1 MPKAQNLVGKLR
13 SFIDLCTAFK
23 VIFRRGSVT
32 SLGLRSLRVKVTMM
46 TDVQPLL
53 SEGGLCNLFSEVHGI
68 FLFFWAATSTHSFL
82 LFSSKRQENGCWCWV
97 EMPIRLVQ
105 KPSTVIPMHH
115 SAGCWPHLL
124 LMSRCFS
131 DDSKDSCNSLNNF
144 GFVACT
150 SWEASKKTTRLLGRF
165 MSTVQVS
172 EIETYSAQPNA
183 RHTVAT
189 FAKTWNWLVHK
200 WEKRAAV
207 LRWSDVFWGKW
218 SLKLFFFG
226 RFEFVKGKEMRL
238 SL

>member
-1 MPKAQNLVGKLR
+1 MYSRCCLKAG
-13 SFIDLCTAFK
+13 F
-23 VIFRRGSVT
+23 
-32 SLGLRSLRVKVTMM
+32 
-46 TDVQPLL
+46 
-53 SEGGLCNLFSEVHGI
+53 CNLFSEVHGK
-68 FLFFWAATSTHSFL
+68 FLFFWAATATHSFL

-105 KPSTVIPMHH
+105 KPSTVTLPMLA
-115 SAGCWPHLL
+115 SLCRVLAA
-124 LMSRCFS
+124 SFVEESVFS

-150 SWEASKKTTRLLGRF
+150 SWEASKKTTRLLGLF

-207 LRWSDVFWGKW
+207 PRWSDVFWGKW
-218 SLKLFFFG
+218 SLKLFFLG